1 MPGRI
6 LLAVDDSRY
15 APKTADIV
23 ERLARQTDAEVTV
36 LHVHEIALG
45 EWGRIQLDSP
55 SGDESARTIAGRL
68 TDAGLHAT
76 VMTRESAPRS
86 VAQEI
91 LAVADQIDA
100 DVIAVGS
107 RGMTDLGSLAFG
119 SVSHKLLHLS
129 RRPVLVVPA
138 R

>member
-1 MPGRI
+1 MSGRI
-6 LLAVDDSRY
+6 LLAVDDSTY
-15 APKTADIV
+15 ADKTADVV
-23 ERLARQTDAEVTV
+23 ERLARQTDAEVAV

-45 EWGRIQLDSP
+45 EWGRVQLDSP
-55 SGDESARTIAGRL
+55 SGDESARSIAARF
-68 TDAGLHAT
+68 TDAGVQT
-76 VMTRESAPRS
+76 SVMTRESAPRS

-100 DVIAVGS
+100 DVIAIGS
-107 RGMTDLGSLAFG
+107 RGMTDIGSLAFG

-129 RRPVLVVPA
+129 RRPVLVVPV